1 MEIVRRVF
9 VNIIL
14 LCLMITSLVSCSIRK
29 HIPEGE
35 MILKN
40 NVVEIHSKD
49 VDFTKSDISSCIT
62 QSSNPKFL
70 GLMPLTWVYYK
81 TDKNKDK
88 KFIGWINKTIGEKP
102 VYFNNDMKENSVIQ
116 ISKYLN
122 DVGYFNSGISTEIK
136 NRRGI
141 SKVYY
146 GIYPAKPYIVD
157 SISYTIADSIIY
169 QYVKN
174 IEKTLPV
181 KKGEI
186 YNAFV
191 LDDERDLITEHLKN
205 NGYFYFTKEYIFM
218 EIDTNFNARKANINI
233 RIDNVLDPSTQKYIN
248 HKQYKI
254 NNIYIY
260 PKGTLPNNIKADT
273 SQYTFELNKHWGNET
288 YHFIYNNNPKIRFKT
303 FDNIIQIQTGSLY
316 NLHQVTQTYKA
327 LNNLKIYNS
336 NNIDFE
342 PIESENDSINLLN
355 CNIVLNRS
363 KVNYYSLQL
372 EGTNSSGDL
381 GILGSFTY
389 RNKNIFKGSE
399 IFNISLRA
407 GTQAQS
413 VLDDDGN
420 TSLFNTREFGID
432 ASIFFPKFL
441 SPIKLKNFAKEYQ
454 PRTTLT
460 VGYNLQARPIYTR
473 QITLLT
479 FGYNWMKNKYEQHIF
494 TPITLNSV
502 KVDPTP
508 SFEEILEQETN
519 QRIKDQYTS
528 HLIFGLDYTYIF
540 NNQNVRFIKDFFYFK
555 ANIQSSGNLLSAFN
569 NTAAIK
575 TVDNYHE
582 ILGIRYAQYIRF
594 AFDFRY
600 FKYVYGENQIATR
613 FMLGAGIP
621 YGNSNDMPFEKS
633 FYAGG
638 ANGMR
643 GWQFRELGPGTFSN
657 PDDLNIE
664 RIGDI
669 QLEFNLEYRFPIHSF
684 IKGAIF
690 TDIGNI
696 WTMRE
701 NETFTGGQFKFNTFY
716 KQLAADAGIGLRFD
730 FSFFLFRLD
739 AAAPMV
745 NPAYPEGERWRIT
758 KLRFSDFILNFG
770 IGYPF

>member
-1 MEIVRRVF
+1 MRRVV

-14 LCLMITSLVSCSIRK
+14 LCFMITTVVSCSIRK

-40 NVVEIHSKD
+40 NIVEIHSKD
-49 VDFTKSDISSCIT
+49 VEFSKSDISSCIA
-62 QSSNPKFL
+62 QASNPKFL
-70 GLMPLTWVYYK
+70 GVMPLTWVYYK
-81 TDKNKDK
+81 TENKDS
-88 KFIGWINKTIGEKP
+88 KFMKWINKTMGEKP
-102 VYFNNDMKENSVIQ
+102 VYFNNDLKETSVAQ

-122 DVGYFNSGISTEIK
+122 DVGYFNSAISTEIK
-136 NRRGI
+136 NKRGI

-146 GIYPAKPYIVD
+146 GIYPARPYIID
-157 SISYTIADSIIY
+157 SVSYKITDSVIY
-169 QYVKN
+169 NYVKE
-174 IEKTLPV
+174 IEETLPI

-186 YNAFV
+186 YNAFNF
-191 LDDERDLITEHLKN
+191 DDERDQITEHLKN
-205 NGYFYFTKEYIFM
+205 NGYFYFTKDYIFM
-218 EIDTNFNARKANINI
+218 EVDTNFNDKKANVNI
-233 RIDNVLDPSTQKYIN
+233 RIDNVIDPETQKYVN
-248 HKQYKI
+248 HKQYTI

-260 PKGTLPNNIKADT
+260 PKGVLQNNVNGDT
-273 SQYTFELNKHWGNET
+273 TQYTFEINKHLGNET
-288 YHFIYNNNPKIRFKT
+288 FHFIYNENPKIRFKT
-303 FDNIIQIQTGSLY
+303 FDNIIQLHTGSLY
-316 NLHQVTQTYKA
+316 NSHQVTQTYKA
-327 LNNLKIYNS
+327 LNNLKIYNH

-342 PIESENDSINLLN
+342 PVESDNDSINLLN
-355 CNIVLNRS
+355 CNIILNRA

-389 RNKNIFKGSE
+389 RNKNIFRGAE

-413 VLDDDGN
+413 VLVDDEGN
-420 TSLFNTREFGID
+420 TSLFNTKEFGID

-494 TPITLNSV
+494 TPLTLNSV

-508 SFEEILEQETN
+508 SFQEILEKETN
-519 QRIKDQYTS
+519 QRIKNQYTS
-528 HLIFGLDYTYIF
+528 HLIFGFDYTYIF

-555 ANIQSSGNLLSAFN
+555 ANLQSSGNLLSAFN
-569 NTAAIK
+569 NTSAIK

-582 ILGIRYAQYIRF
+582 ILGIRYAQYVRF

-600 FKYVYGENQIATR
+600 FKYVKGENQIATR
-613 FMLGAGIP
+613 LMVGAGIP
-621 YGNSNDMPFEKS
+621 YGNSTDMPFEKS

-638 ANGMR
+638 SNGMR
-643 GWQFRELGPGTFSN
+643 GWQFRELGPGTFNN
-657 PDDLNIE
+657 PDNLNIE

-669 QLEFNLEYRFPIHSF
+669 QLEFNLEYRFPIYSF
-684 IKGAIF
+684 IKGAVF

-701 NETFTGGQFKFNTFY
+701 NETFKGGQFKFNTFY
-716 KQLAADAGIGLRFD
+716 KQLAADAGIGIRLD

-745 NPAYPEGERWRIT
+745 NPAYPEGERWRIS

>member
-1 MEIVRRVF
+1 MSF
-9 VNIIL
+9 A
-14 LCLMITSLVSCSIRK
+14 SCSIRK
-29 HIPEGE
+29 HIPEDK

-40 NVVEIHSKD
+40 NVVKIHSKD
-49 VDFTKSDISSCIT
+49 VEFTKSDISSCIA

-70 GLMPLTWVYYK
+70 GFMPLTWVYYK
-81 TDKNKDK
+81 TENKES
-88 KFIGWINKTIGEKP
+88 KFVKWINKTLGEKP
-102 VYFNNDMKENSVIQ
+102 VYFNNELKETSITQ

-122 DVGYFNSGISTEIK
+122 DVGYFNSGISTEVK
-136 NRRGI
+136 NKKGI
-141 SKVYY
+141 SKIYY

-157 SISYTIADSIIY
+157 SISYKIADSVIY
-169 QYVKN
+169 NYVKE
-174 IEKTLPV
+174 IENTLPV
-181 KKGEI
+181 KKGDI
-186 YNAFV
+186 YNAFH
-191 LDDERDLITEHLKN
+191 LDDERDAITEHLKN
-205 NGYFYFTKEYIFM
+205 NGYFYFTKDYIFM
-218 EIDTNFNARKANINI
+218 EVDTNFNDRKANINI
-233 RIDNVLDPSTQKYIN
+233 RIDNVVDPTTQKDIK

-260 PKGTLPNNIKADT
+260 PKGTLFNNITIDT
-273 SQYTFELNKHWGNET
+273 TKYTFKLNKHLNEET
-288 YHFIYNNNPKIRFKT
+288 YFFIYNDDPKIRFKT

-316 NLHQVTQTYKA
+316 NFHQVTQTYKA
-327 LNNLKIYNS
+327 LSNLKIYNH
-336 NNIDFE
+336 NTIDFE
-342 PIESENDSINLLN
+342 PIENDSTDLLN
-355 CNIVLNRS
+355 CNIILNRA
-363 KVNYYSLQL
+363 KVNFYSIQL

-399 IFNISLRA
+399 VFNLSLRA

-413 VLDDDGN
+413 VLDDENN
-420 TSLFNTREFGID
+420 TSLFNTKEFGID

-460 VGYNLQARPIYTR
+460 TGYSIQIRPIYTR

-494 TPITLNSV
+494 TPVTLNSV
-502 KVDPTP
+502 KVEPTP
-508 SFEEILEQETN
+508 SFAAILEQETN

-569 NTAAIK
+569 NTSAIK

-582 ILGIRYAQYIRF
+582 ILGIRYAQYVRF

-600 FKYVYGENQIATR
+600 FKYVADDNQIATR
-613 FMLGAGIP
+613 LMIGAGIP

-638 ANGMR
+638 SNGMR
-643 GWQFRELGPGTFSN
+643 GWQFRGLGPGTFNN
-657 PDDLNIE
+657 PENLNIE

-669 QLEFNLEYRFPIHSF
+669 QLELNLEYRFPIHSF

-696 WTMRE
+696 WTMKE
-701 NETFTGGQFKFNTFY
+701 NETFVGGQFKFNTFY

-745 NPAYPEGERWRIT
+745 NPAYPEGERWRIS

>member
-1 MEIVRRVF
+1 MRRVV

-14 LCLMITSLVSCSIRK
+14 LCFMITTFVSCSIRK

-40 NVVEIHSKD
+40 NIVEIHSKD
-49 VDFTKSDISSCIT
+49 VEFSKSDISSCIA
-62 QSSNPKFL
+62 QASNPKFL
-70 GLMPLTWVYYK
+70 GVMPLTWVYYK
-81 TDKNKDK
+81 TENKDS
-88 KFIGWINKTIGEKP
+88 KFMKWINKTMGEKP
-102 VYFNNDMKENSVIQ
+102 VYFNNDLKETSVAQ

-122 DVGYFNSGISTEIK
+122 DVGYFNSAISTEIK
-136 NRRGI
+136 NKRGI

-146 GIYPAKPYIVD
+146 GIYPARPYIID
-157 SISYTIADSIIY
+157 SVSYKITDSVIY
-169 QYVKN
+169 NYVKE
-174 IEKTLPV
+174 IEETLPI

-186 YNAFV
+186 YNAFNF
-191 LDDERDLITEHLKN
+191 DDERDQITEHLKN
-205 NGYFYFTKEYIFM
+205 NGYFYFTKDYIFM
-218 EIDTNFNARKANINI
+218 EVDTNFNDKKANVNI
-233 RIDNVLDPSTQKYIN
+233 RIDNVIDPETQKYVN
-248 HKQYKI
+248 HKQYTI

-260 PKGTLPNNIKADT
+260 PKGVLQNNVNGDT
-273 SQYTFELNKHWGNET
+273 TQYTFEINKHLGNET
-288 YHFIYNNNPKIRFKT
+288 FHFIYNENPKIRFKT
-303 FDNIIQIQTGSLY
+303 FDNIIQLHTGSLY
-316 NLHQVTQTYKA
+316 NSHQVTQTYKA
-327 LNNLKIYNS
+327 LNNLKIYNH

-342 PIESENDSINLLN
+342 PVESDNDSINLLN
-355 CNIVLNRS
+355 CNIILNRA

-389 RNKNIFKGSE
+389 RNKNIFRGAE

-413 VLDDDGN
+413 VLVDDEGN
-420 TSLFNTREFGID
+420 TSLFNTKEFGID

-494 TPITLNSV
+494 TPLTLNSV

-508 SFEEILEQETN
+508 SFQEILEKETN
-519 QRIKDQYTS
+519 QRIKNQYTS
-528 HLIFGLDYTYIF
+528 HLIFGFDYTYIF

-555 ANIQSSGNLLSAFN
+555 ANLQSSGNLLSAFN
-569 NTAAIK
+569 NTSAIK

-582 ILGIRYAQYIRF
+582 ILGIRYAQYVRF

-600 FKYVYGENQIATR
+600 FKYVKGENQIATR
-613 FMLGAGIP
+613 LMVGAGIP
-621 YGNSNDMPFEKS
+621 YGNSTDMPFEKS

-638 ANGMR
+638 SNGMR
-643 GWQFRELGPGTFSN
+643 GWQFRELGPGTFNN
-657 PDDLNIE
+657 PDNLNIE

-669 QLEFNLEYRFPIHSF
+669 QLEFNLEYRFPIYSF
-684 IKGAIF
+684 IKGAVF

-701 NETFTGGQFKFNTFY
+701 NETFKGGQFKFNTFY
-716 KQLAADAGIGLRFD
+716 KQLAADAGIGIRLD

-745 NPAYPEGERWRIT
+745 NPAYPEGERWRIS

>member
-1 MEIVRRVF
+1 MRRVV

-14 LCLMITSLVSCSIRK
+14 LCFMITTFVSCSIRK

-40 NVVEIHSKD
+40 NIVEIHSKD
-49 VDFTKSDISSCIT
+49 VEFSKSDISSCIA
-62 QSSNPKFL
+62 QASNPKFL
-70 GLMPLTWVYYK
+70 GFMPLTWVYYK
-81 TDKNKDK
+81 TENKDS
-88 KFIGWINKTIGEKP
+88 KFIKWINKTMGEKP
-102 VYFNNDMKENSVIQ
+102 VYFNNDLKETSVAQ

-122 DVGYFNSGISTEIK
+122 DVGYFNSAISTEIK
-136 NRRGI
+136 NKRGI

-146 GIYPAKPYIVD
+146 GIYPARPYIID
-157 SISYTIADSIIY
+157 SVSYKITDSVIY
-169 QYVKN
+169 NYVKE
-174 IEKTLPV
+174 IEETLPI

-186 YNAFV
+186 YNAFNF
-191 LDDERDLITEHLKN
+191 DDERDQITEHLKN
-205 NGYFYFTKEYIFM
+205 NGYFYFTKDYIFM
-218 EIDTNFNARKANINI
+218 EVDTNFNDKKANVNI
-233 RIDNVLDPSTQKYIN
+233 RIDNVIDPETQKYVN
-248 HKQYKI
+248 HKQYTI

-260 PKGTLPNNIKADT
+260 PKGVLQNNVNGDT
-273 SQYTFELNKHWGNET
+273 TQYTFEINKHLGNET
-288 YHFIYNNNPKIRFKT
+288 FHFIYNENPKIRFKT
-303 FDNIIQIQTGSLY
+303 FDNIIQLHTGSLY
-316 NLHQVTQTYKA
+316 NSHQVTQTYKA
-327 LNNLKIYNS
+327 LNNLKIYNH

-342 PIESENDSINLLN
+342 PVESDNDSINLLN
-355 CNIVLNRS
+355 CNIILNRA

-389 RNKNIFKGSE
+389 RNKNIFRGAE

-413 VLDDDGN
+413 VLVDDEGN
-420 TSLFNTREFGID
+420 TSLFNTKEFGID

-494 TPITLNSV
+494 TPLTLNSV

-508 SFEEILEQETN
+508 SFQEILEKETN
-519 QRIKDQYTS
+519 QRIKNQYTS
-528 HLIFGLDYTYIF
+528 HLIFGFDYTYIF

-569 NTAAIK
+569 NTSAIK

-582 ILGIRYAQYIRF
+582 ILGIRYAQYVRF

-600 FKYVYGENQIATR
+600 FKYVKGENQIATR
-613 FMLGAGIP
+613 LMVGAGIP
-621 YGNSNDMPFEKS
+621 YGNSTDMPFEKS

-638 ANGMR
+638 SNGMR
-643 GWQFRELGPGTFSN
+643 GWQFRELGPGTFNN
-657 PDDLNIE
+657 PDNLNIE

-669 QLEFNLEYRFPIHSF
+669 QLEFNLEYRFPIYSF
-684 IKGAIF
+684 IKGAVF

-701 NETFTGGQFKFNTFY
+701 NETFKGGQFKFNTFY
-716 KQLAADAGIGLRFD
+716 KQLAADAGIGIRLD

-745 NPAYPEGERWRIT
+745 NPAYPEGERWRIS

>member
-1 MEIVRRVF
+1 MRRVV

-14 LCLMITSLVSCSIRK
+14 LCFMITTFVSCSIRK

-40 NVVEIHSKD
+40 NIVEIHSKD
-49 VDFTKSDISSCIT
+49 VEFSKSDISSCIA
-62 QSSNPKFL
+62 QASNPKFL
-70 GLMPLTWVYYK
+70 GFMPLTWVYYK
-81 TDKNKDK
+81 TENKDS
-88 KFIGWINKTIGEKP
+88 KFVKWINKTMGEKP
-102 VYFNNDMKENSVIQ
+102 VYFNNDLKETSVAQ

-122 DVGYFNSGISTEIK
+122 DVGYFNSAISTEIK
-136 NRRGI
+136 NKRGI

-146 GIYPAKPYIVD
+146 GIYPARPYIID
-157 SISYTIADSIIY
+157 SVSYKITDSVIY
-169 QYVKN
+169 NYVKE
-174 IEKTLPV
+174 IEETLPI

-186 YNAFV
+186 YNAFNF
-191 LDDERDLITEHLKN
+191 DDERDQITEHLKN
-205 NGYFYFTKEYIFM
+205 NGYFYFTKDYIFM
-218 EIDTNFNARKANINI
+218 EVDTNFNDKKANVNI
-233 RIDNVLDPSTQKYIN
+233 RIDNVIDPETQKYVN
-248 HKQYKI
+248 HKQYTI

-260 PKGTLPNNIKADT
+260 PKGVLQNNVNGDT
-273 SQYTFELNKHWGNET
+273 TQYTFEINKHLGNET
-288 YHFIYNNNPKIRFKT
+288 FHFIYNENPKIRFKT
-303 FDNIIQIQTGSLY
+303 FDNIIQLHTGSLY
-316 NLHQVTQTYKA
+316 NSHQVTQTYKA
-327 LNNLKIYNS
+327 LNNLKIYNH

-342 PIESENDSINLLN
+342 PVESDNDSINLLN
-355 CNIVLNRS
+355 CNIILNRA

-389 RNKNIFKGSE
+389 RNKNIFRGAE

-413 VLDDDGN
+413 VLVDDEGN
-420 TSLFNTREFGID
+420 TSLFNTKEFGID

-494 TPITLNSV
+494 TPLTLNSV

-508 SFEEILEQETN
+508 SFQEILEKETN
-519 QRIKDQYTS
+519 QRIKNQYTS
-528 HLIFGLDYTYIF
+528 HLIFGFDYTYIF

-555 ANIQSSGNLLSAFN
+555 ANLQSSGNLLSAFN
-569 NTAAIK
+569 NTSAIK

-582 ILGIRYAQYIRF
+582 ILGIRYAQYVRF

-600 FKYVYGENQIATR
+600 FKYVKGENQIATR
-613 FMLGAGIP
+613 LMVGAGIP
-621 YGNSNDMPFEKS
+621 YGNSTDMPFEKS

-638 ANGMR
+638 SNGMR
-643 GWQFRELGPGTFSN
+643 GWQFRELGPGTFNN
-657 PDDLNIE
+657 PDNLNIE

-669 QLEFNLEYRFPIHSF
+669 QLEFNLEYRFPIYSF
-684 IKGAIF
+684 IKGAVF

-701 NETFTGGQFKFNTFY
+701 NETFKGGQFKFNTFY
-716 KQLAADAGIGLRFD
+716 KQLAADAGIGIRLD

-745 NPAYPEGERWRIT
+745 NPAYPEGERWRIS

>member
-1 MEIVRRVF
+1 MRRVV

-14 LCLMITSLVSCSIRK
+14 LCFMITTFVSCSIRK

-40 NVVEIHSKD
+40 NIVEIHSKD
-49 VDFTKSDISSCIT
+49 VEFSKSDISSCIA
-62 QSSNPKFL
+62 QASNPKFL
-70 GLMPLTWVYYK
+70 GFMPLTWVYYK
-81 TDKNKDK
+81 TENKDS
-88 KFIGWINKTIGEKP
+88 KFVKWINKTMGEKP
-102 VYFNNDMKENSVIQ
+102 VYFNNDLKETSVAQ

-122 DVGYFNSGISTEIK
+122 DVGYFNSAISTEIK
-136 NRRGI
+136 NKRGI

-146 GIYPAKPYIVD
+146 GIYPARPYIID
-157 SISYTIADSIIY
+157 SVSYKITDSVIY
-169 QYVKN
+169 NYVKE
-174 IEKTLPV
+174 IEETLPI

-186 YNAFV
+186 YNAFNF
-191 LDDERDLITEHLKN
+191 DDERDQITEHLKN
-205 NGYFYFTKEYIFM
+205 NGYFYFTKDYIFM
-218 EIDTNFNARKANINI
+218 EVDTNFNDKKANVNI
-233 RIDNVLDPSTQKYIN
+233 RIDNVIDPETQKYVN
-248 HKQYKI
+248 HKQYTI

-260 PKGTLPNNIKADT
+260 PKGVLQNNVNGDT
-273 SQYTFELNKHWGNET
+273 TQYTFEINKHLGNET
-288 YHFIYNNNPKIRFKT
+288 FHFIYNENPKIRFKT
-303 FDNIIQIQTGSLY
+303 FDNIIQLHTGSLY
-316 NLHQVTQTYKA
+316 NSHQVTQTYKA
-327 LNNLKIYNS
+327 LNNLKIYNH

-342 PIESENDSINLLN
+342 PVESDNDSINLLN
-355 CNIVLNRS
+355 CNIILNRA

-389 RNKNIFKGSE
+389 RNKNIFRGAE

-413 VLDDDGN
+413 VLVDDEGN
-420 TSLFNTREFGID
+420 TSLFNTKEFGID

-494 TPITLNSV
+494 TPLTLNSV

-508 SFEEILEQETN
+508 SFQEILEKETN
-519 QRIKDQYTS
+519 QRIKNQYTS
-528 HLIFGLDYTYIF
+528 HLIFGFDYTYIF

-569 NTAAIK
+569 NTSAIK

-582 ILGIRYAQYIRF
+582 ILGIRYAQYVRF

-600 FKYVYGENQIATR
+600 FKYVKGENQIATR
-613 FMLGAGIP
+613 LMVGAGIP
-621 YGNSNDMPFEKS
+621 YGNSTDMPFEKS

-638 ANGMR
+638 SNGMR
-643 GWQFRELGPGTFSN
+643 GWQFRELGPGTFNN
-657 PDDLNIE
+657 PDNLNIE

-669 QLEFNLEYRFPIHSF
+669 QLEFNLEYRFPIYSF
-684 IKGAIF
+684 IKGAVF

-701 NETFTGGQFKFNTFY
+701 NETFKGGQFKFNTFY
-716 KQLAADAGIGLRFD
+716 KQLAADAGIGIRLD

-745 NPAYPEGERWRIT
+745 NPAYPEGERWRIS

>member
-1 MEIVRRVF
+1 MRRVF

-14 LCLMITSLVSCSIRK
+14 LCFMITSLVSCSIRK
-29 HIPEGE
+29 HIPEDK

-40 NVVEIHSKD
+40 NIVEIYSQD
-49 VDFTKSDISSCIT
+49 VDFTKSDISPYII

-70 GLMPLTWVYYK
+70 GIMPLTWLYYK
-81 TDKNKDK
+81 TENKNSKL
-88 KFIGWINKTIGEKP
+88 FQWINKTAGEKP
-102 VYFNNDMKENSVIQ
+102 VYFNNEMKENSVEQ

-122 DVGYFNSGISTEIK
+122 DIGYFNSGISTKIK
-136 NRRGI
+136 NRKGI

-157 SISYTIADSIIY
+157 VVSYKIADSNIY
-169 QYVKN
+169 KYVKE
-174 IEKTLPV
+174 IEETLPV
-181 KKGEI
+181 QKGEI
-186 YNAFV
+186 YNAFK
-191 LDDERDLITEHLKN
+191 LDDERDMISEHLKN
-205 NGYFYFTKEYIFM
+205 NGYFYFTKDYIFM
-218 EIDTNFNARKANINI
+218 EVDTNFNDKKANINI
-233 RIDNVLDPSTQKYIN
+233 RIDNVLDPFTQKLVN

-254 NNIYIY
+254 NDIYIY
-260 PKGTLPNNIKADT
+260 PKGALLNNVKADT
-273 SQYTFELNKHWGNET
+273 TRYTFELNKHFGDET
-288 YHFIYNNNPKIRFKT
+288 YYFIYNGDPKIRAKT

-316 NLHQVTQTYKA
+316 NFHQVTQTYKA
-327 LNNLKIYNS
+327 LNNLKIYNLT
-336 NNIDFE
+336 NIDFE
-342 PIESENDSINLLN
+342 PVENNNDSINLLN
-355 CNIVLNRS
+355 CNIVLNRT

-413 VLDDDGN
+413 VLDDFGN

-460 VGYNLQARPIYTR
+460 VGYNLQERPIYTR
-473 QITLLT
+473 QIALLT

-494 TPITLNSV
+494 TPLTLNSV
-502 KVDPTP
+502 KVEPTP
-508 SFEEILEQETN
+508 SFEAILEQETN

-528 HLIFGLDYTYIF
+528 HLIFGLDYTYVF

-569 NTAAIK
+569 NTSAIK
-575 TVDNYHE
+575 TIDNYHE
-582 ILGIRYAQYIRF
+582 IFGIRYAQYVRF

-638 ANGMR
+638 SNGMR
-643 GWQFRELGPGTFSN
+643 GWQFRELGPGTFNN
-657 PDDLNIE
+657 PDNLNIE

-669 QLEFNLEYRFPIHSF
+669 QLEFNLEYRFPIHSV
-684 IKGAIF
+684 IKGAVF

-696 WTMRE
+696 WTMKE
-701 NETFTGGQFKFNTFY
+701 NETFTGGQFKFDTFY
-716 KQLAADAGIGLRFD
+716 KQLAADAGIGIRFD

-739 AAAPMV
+739 AATPIV
-745 NPAYPEGERWRIT
+745 NPAYPEGERWRIS
-758 KLRFSDFILNFG
+758 KLQFKDFILNFG

>member
-1 MEIVRRVF
+1 
-9 VNIIL
+9 
-14 LCLMITSLVSCSIRK
+14 MITTFVSCSIRK

-40 NVVEIHSKD
+40 NIVEIHSKD
-49 VDFTKSDISSCIT
+49 VEFSKSDISSCIA
-62 QSSNPKFL
+62 QASNPKFL
-70 GLMPLTWVYYK
+70 GFMPLTWVYYK
-81 TDKNKDK
+81 TENKDS
-88 KFIGWINKTIGEKP
+88 KFIKWINKTMGEKP
-102 VYFNNDMKENSVIQ
+102 VYFNNDLKETSVAQ

-122 DVGYFNSGISTEIK
+122 DVGYFNSAISTEIK
-136 NRRGI
+136 NKRGI

-146 GIYPAKPYIVD
+146 GIYPARPYIID
-157 SISYTIADSIIY
+157 SVSYKITDSVIY
-169 QYVKN
+169 NYVKE
-174 IEKTLPV
+174 IEETLPI

-186 YNAFV
+186 YNAFNF
-191 LDDERDLITEHLKN
+191 DDERDQITEHLKN
-205 NGYFYFTKEYIFM
+205 NGYFYFTKDYIFM
-218 EIDTNFNARKANINI
+218 EVDTNFNDKKANVNI
-233 RIDNVLDPSTQKYIN
+233 RIDNVIDPETQKYVN
-248 HKQYKI
+248 HKQYTI

-260 PKGTLPNNIKADT
+260 PKGVLQNNVNGDT
-273 SQYTFELNKHWGNET
+273 TQYTFEINKHLGNET
-288 YHFIYNNNPKIRFKT
+288 FHFIYNENPKIRFKT
-303 FDNIIQIQTGSLY
+303 FDNIIQLHTGSLY
-316 NLHQVTQTYKA
+316 NSHQVTQTYKA
-327 LNNLKIYNS
+327 LNNLKIYNH

-342 PIESENDSINLLN
+342 PVESDNDSINLLN
-355 CNIVLNRS
+355 CNIILNRA

-389 RNKNIFKGSE
+389 RNKNIFRGAE

-413 VLDDDGN
+413 VLVDDEGN
-420 TSLFNTREFGID
+420 TSLFNTKEFGID

-494 TPITLNSV
+494 TPLTLNSV

-508 SFEEILEQETN
+508 SFQEILEKETN
-519 QRIKDQYTS
+519 QRIKNQYTS
-528 HLIFGLDYTYIF
+528 HLIFGFDYTYIF

-555 ANIQSSGNLLSAFN
+555 ANLQSSGNLLSAFN
-569 NTAAIK
+569 NTSAIK

-582 ILGIRYAQYIRF
+582 ILGIRYAQYVRF

-600 FKYVYGENQIATR
+600 FKYVKGENQIATR
-613 FMLGAGIP
+613 LMVGAGIP
-621 YGNSNDMPFEKS
+621 YGNSTDMPFEKS

-638 ANGMR
+638 SNGMR
-643 GWQFRELGPGTFSN
+643 GWQFRELGPGTFNN
-657 PDDLNIE
+657 PDNLNIE

-669 QLEFNLEYRFPIHSF
+669 QLEFNLEYRFPIYSF
-684 IKGAIF
+684 IKGAVF

-701 NETFTGGQFKFNTFY
+701 NETFKGGQFKFNTFY
-716 KQLAADAGIGLRFD
+716 KQLAADAGIGIRLD

-745 NPAYPEGERWRIT
+745 NPAYPEGERWRIS

>member
-1 MEIVRRVF
+1 MRRVV

-14 LCLMITSLVSCSIRK
+14 LCFMITTFVSCSIRK

-40 NVVEIHSKD
+40 NIVEIHSKD
-49 VDFTKSDISSCIT
+49 VEFSKSDISSCIA
-62 QSSNPKFL
+62 QASNPKFL
-70 GLMPLTWVYYK
+70 GVMPLTWVYYK
-81 TDKNKDK
+81 TENKDS
-88 KFIGWINKTIGEKP
+88 KFIKWINKTMGEKP
-102 VYFNNDMKENSVIQ
+102 VYFNNDLKETSVAQ

-122 DVGYFNSGISTEIK
+122 DVGYFNSAISTEIK
-136 NRRGI
+136 NKRGI

-146 GIYPAKPYIVD
+146 GIYPAKPYIID
-157 SISYTIADSIIY
+157 SVSYKITDSVIY
-169 QYVKN
+169 NYVKE
-174 IEKTLPV
+174 IEETLPI

-186 YNAFV
+186 YNAFNF
-191 LDDERDLITEHLKN
+191 DDERDQITEHLKN
-205 NGYFYFTKEYIFM
+205 NGYFYFTKDYIFM
-218 EIDTNFNARKANINI
+218 EVDTNFNDKKANVNI
-233 RIDNVLDPSTQKYIN
+233 RIDNVIDPETQKYVN
-248 HKQYKI
+248 HKQYTI

-260 PKGTLPNNIKADT
+260 PKGVLQNNVNGDT
-273 SQYTFELNKHWGNET
+273 TQYTFEINKHLGNET
-288 YHFIYNNNPKIRFKT
+288 FHFIYNENPKIRFKT
-303 FDNIIQIQTGSLY
+303 FDNIIQLHTGSLY
-316 NLHQVTQTYKA
+316 NSHQVTQTYKA
-327 LNNLKIYNS
+327 LNNLKIYNH

-342 PIESENDSINLLN
+342 PVESDNDSINLLN
-355 CNIVLNRS
+355 CNIILNRA

-389 RNKNIFKGSE
+389 RNKNIFRGAE

-413 VLDDDGN
+413 VLVDDEGN
-420 TSLFNTREFGID
+420 TSLFNTKEFGID

-494 TPITLNSV
+494 TPLTLNSV

-508 SFEEILEQETN
+508 SFQEILEKETN
-519 QRIKDQYTS
+519 QRIKNQYTS
-528 HLIFGLDYTYIF
+528 HLIFGFDYTYIF

-555 ANIQSSGNLLSAFN
+555 ANLQSSGNLLSAFN
-569 NTAAIK
+569 NTSAIK

-582 ILGIRYAQYIRF
+582 ILGIRYAQYVRF

-600 FKYVYGENQIATR
+600 FKYVKGENQIATR
-613 FMLGAGIP
+613 LMVGAGIP
-621 YGNSNDMPFEKS
+621 YGNSTDMPFEKS

-638 ANGMR
+638 SNGMR
-643 GWQFRELGPGTFSN
+643 GWQFRELGPGTFNN
-657 PDDLNIE
+657 PDNLNIE

-669 QLEFNLEYRFPIHSF
+669 QLEFNLEYRFPIYSF
-684 IKGAIF
+684 IKGAVF

-701 NETFTGGQFKFNTFY
+701 NETFKGGQFKFNTFY
-716 KQLAADAGIGLRFD
+716 KQLAADAGIGIRLD

-745 NPAYPEGERWRIT
+745 NPAYPEGERWRIS

>member
-1 MEIVRRVF
+1 MRRVV

-14 LCLMITSLVSCSIRK
+14 LCFMITTFVSCSIRK

-40 NVVEIHSKD
+40 NIVEIHSKD
-49 VDFTKSDISSCIT
+49 VEFSKSDISSCIA
-62 QSSNPKFL
+62 QASNPKFL
-70 GLMPLTWVYYK
+70 GFMPLTWVYYK
-81 TDKNKDK
+81 TENKDS
-88 KFIGWINKTIGEKP
+88 KFVKWINKTMGEKP
-102 VYFNNDMKENSVIQ
+102 VYFNNDLKETSVAQ

-122 DVGYFNSGISTEIK
+122 DVGYFNSAISTEIK
-136 NRRGI
+136 NKRGI

-146 GIYPAKPYIVD
+146 GIYPARPYIID
-157 SISYTIADSIIY
+157 SVSYKITDSVIY
-169 QYVKN
+169 NYVKE
-174 IEKTLPV
+174 IEETLPI

-186 YNAFV
+186 YNAFNF
-191 LDDERDLITEHLKN
+191 DDERDQITEHLKN
-205 NGYFYFTKEYIFM
+205 NGYFYFTKDYIFM
-218 EIDTNFNARKANINI
+218 EVDTNFNDKKANVNI
-233 RIDNVLDPSTQKYIN
+233 RIDNVIDPETQKYVN
-248 HKQYKI
+248 HKQYTI

-260 PKGTLPNNIKADT
+260 PKGVLQNNVNGDT
-273 SQYTFELNKHWGNET
+273 TQYTFEINKHLGNET
-288 YHFIYNNNPKIRFKT
+288 FHFIYNENPKIRFKT
-303 FDNIIQIQTGSLY
+303 FDNIIQLHTGSLY
-316 NLHQVTQTYKA
+316 NSHQVTQTYKA
-327 LNNLKIYNS
+327 LNNLKIYNH

-342 PIESENDSINLLN
+342 PVESDNDSINLLN
-355 CNIVLNRS
+355 CNIILNRA

-389 RNKNIFKGSE
+389 RNKNIFRGAE

-413 VLDDDGN
+413 VLVDDEGN
-420 TSLFNTREFGID
+420 TSLFNTKEFGID

-494 TPITLNSV
+494 TPLTLNSV

-508 SFEEILEQETN
+508 SFQEILEKETN
-519 QRIKDQYTS
+519 QRIKNQYTS
-528 HLIFGLDYTYIF
+528 HLIFGFDYTYIF

-555 ANIQSSGNLLSAFN
+555 ANLQSSGNLLSACN
-569 NTAAIK
+569 NTSAIK

-582 ILGIRYAQYIRF
+582 ILGIRYAQYVRF

-600 FKYVYGENQIATR
+600 FKYVKGENQIATR
-613 FMLGAGIP
+613 LMVGAGIP
-621 YGNSNDMPFEKS
+621 YGNSTDMPFEKS

-638 ANGMR
+638 SNGMR
-643 GWQFRELGPGTFSN
+643 GWQFRELGPGTFNN
-657 PDDLNIE
+657 PDNLNIE

-669 QLEFNLEYRFPIHSF
+669 QLEFNLEYRFPIYSF
-684 IKGAIF
+684 IKGAVF

-701 NETFTGGQFKFNTFY
+701 NETFKGGQFKFNTFY
-716 KQLAADAGIGLRFD
+716 KQLAADAGIGIRLD

-745 NPAYPEGERWRIT
+745 NPAYPEGERWRIS

>member
-1 MEIVRRVF
+1 MRRVF

-14 LCLMITSLVSCSIRK
+14 LCFMITSLVSCSIRK
-29 HIPEGE
+29 HIPEDK
-35 MILKN
+35 MILKS
-40 NVVEIHSKD
+40 NVVEIYSQD
-49 VDFTKSDISSCIT
+49 VDFTKSDISPHII

-70 GLMPLTWVYYK
+70 GIMPLTWLYYK
-81 TDKNKDK
+81 TENKNSKL
-88 KFIGWINKTIGEKP
+88 FQWINKTAGEKP
-102 VYFNNDMKENSVIQ
+102 VYFNNEMKENSVVQ

-122 DVGYFNSGISTEIK
+122 DIGYFNSGISTKIK
-136 NRRGI
+136 NRKGI

-157 SISYTIADSIIY
+157 VVSYKIADSNIY
-169 QYVKN
+169 KYVKE
-174 IEKTLPV
+174 IEETLPV
-181 KKGEI
+181 QKGEI
-186 YNAFV
+186 YNVFK
-191 LDDERDLITEHLKN
+191 LDDERDMISEHLKN
-205 NGYFYFTKEYIFM
+205 NGYFYFTKDYIFM
-218 EIDTNFNARKANINI
+218 EVDTNFNDKKANINI
-233 RIDNVLDPSTQKYIN
+233 RIDNVLDPFTQKTVN
-248 HKQYKI
+248 HKQYTI
-254 NNIYIY
+254 NDIYIY
-260 PKGTLPNNIKADT
+260 PKGALLNNGKADT
-273 SQYTFELNKHWGNET
+273 TQYTFELNKHFGDET
-288 YHFIYNNNPKIRFKT
+288 YYFIYNEDPRIRLKT

-316 NLHQVTQTYKA
+316 NFHQVTQTYKA
-327 LNNLKIYNS
+327 LNNLKIYNLT
-336 NNIDFE
+336 NIDFE
-342 PIESENDSINLLN
+342 PVENNNDSINLLN
-355 CNIVLNRS
+355 CNIVLNRT

-413 VLDDDGN
+413 VLDDFGN

-460 VGYNLQARPIYTR
+460 VGYNLQERPIYTR
-473 QITLLT
+473 QIALLT

-494 TPITLNSV
+494 TPLTLNSV
-502 KVDPTP
+502 KVEPTP
-508 SFEEILEQETN
+508 SFEAILEQETN

-528 HLIFGLDYTYIF
+528 HLIFGLDYTYVF
-540 NNQNVRFIKDFFYFK
+540 NNQNVRFIEDFFYFK

-569 NTAAIK
+569 NTSAIK
-575 TVDNYHE
+575 TIDNYHE
-582 ILGIRYAQYIRF
+582 IFGIRYAQYVRL

-638 ANGMR
+638 SNGMR
-643 GWQFRELGPGTFSN
+643 GWQFRELGPGTFNN
-657 PDDLNIE
+657 PDNLNIE

-669 QLEFNLEYRFPIHSF
+669 QLELNLEYRFPIHSF
-684 IKGAIF
+684 IKGAVF

-696 WTMRE
+696 WTMKE
-701 NETFTGGQFKFNTFY
+701 NETFTGGQFKFDTFY
-716 KQLAADAGIGLRFD
+716 KQLAADAGIGIRFD

-739 AAAPMV
+739 AATPIV
-745 NPAYPEGERWRIT
+745 DPAYPEGDRWRIS
-758 KLRFSDFILNFG
+758 KLRFKDFILNFG

>member
-1 MEIVRRVF
+1 MRRVV

-14 LCLMITSLVSCSIRK
+14 LCFMITSLVSCSIRK

-62 QSSNPKFL
+62 QASNPKFL

-81 TDKNKDK
+81 TDKKKDK
-88 KFIGWINKTIGEKP
+88 KFVGWINKTIGKKP
-102 VYFNNDMKENSVIQ
+102 VYFNDDMKENSVIQ
-116 ISKYLN
+116 IGKYLN
-122 DVGYFNSGISTEIK
+122 DVGYFNSGISTEVK
-136 NRRGI
+136 NKRGI

-146 GIYPAKPYIVD
+146 NIYPAKPYFID
-157 SISYTIADSIIY
+157 SISYKIADSTIY
-169 QYVKN
+169 HYVKD
-174 IEKTLPV
+174 IEEELPA

-191 LDDERDLITEHLKN
+191 LDDERDMITEHLKN
-205 NGYFYFTKEYIFM
+205 NGYFYFTKDYIFM
-218 EIDTNFNARKANINI
+218 EVDTNFNARKANINI
-233 RIDNVLDPSTQKYIN
+233 RIDNVLDPYTQKNTN

-260 PKGTLPNNIKADT
+260 PKGNLLSNIKADT
-273 SQYTFELNKHWGNET
+273 IQHTFELNKRLGDET
-288 YHFIYNNNPKIRFKT
+288 YYFIYNDKPKIRFKT
-303 FDNIIQIQTGSLY
+303 FDDIIQIQTGSLY

-336 NNIDFE
+336 SNIDFE
-342 PIESENDSINLLN
+342 PVENNNDSINLLN
-355 CNIVLNRS
+355 CNILLNRA
-363 KVNYYSLQL
+363 KVNYYNLQL

-381 GILGSFTY
+381 GVLGSFTY

-399 IFNISLRA
+399 VFNISLRA
-407 GTQAQS
+407 GIQAQS
-413 VLDDDGN
+413 VLDDEG
-420 TSLFNTREFGID
+420 TSLFNTKEFGID

-441 SPIKLKNFAKEYQ
+441 SPVKLINFTKEYQ

-460 VGYNLQARPIYTR
+460 VGYNLQIRPIYTR

-494 TPITLNSV
+494 TPLTLNSV

-508 SFEEILEQETN
+508 SFEAILEQEIN

-555 ANIQSSGNLLSAFN
+555 ANVQSSGNLLSAFN
-569 NTAAIK
+569 NTSAIK

-594 AFDFRY
+594 SFDFRY
-600 FKYVYGENQIATR
+600 FKYVSGENQIATR

-638 ANGMR
+638 SNGMR

-657 PDDLNIE
+657 PDNLNIE

-701 NETFTGGQFKFNTFY
+701 NETFAGGQFKFNTFY

-739 AAAPMV
+739 AATPIV
-745 NPAYPEGERWRIT
+745 NPAYPEGERWRIS
-758 KLRFSDFILNFG
+758 KLQFRDFILNFG

>member
-1 MEIVRRVF
+1 
-9 VNIIL
+9 
-14 LCLMITSLVSCSIRK
+14 MITTFVSCSIRK
-29 HIPEGE
+29 HIPTGE

-49 VDFTKSDISSCIT
+49 VDFTKSDISSCIA

-81 TDKNKDK
+81 TEKNKES
-88 KFIGWINKTIGEKP
+88 KFVKWINKTIGEKP
-102 VYFNNDMKENSVIQ
+102 VYFSNDLKEISVTQ

-136 NRRGI
+136 NKRGI

-157 SISYTIADSIIY
+157 SISYKITDSVIF
-169 QYVKN
+169 QYVKD
-174 IEKTLPV
+174 IEATLPV

-186 YNAFV
+186 YNAFT

-205 NGYFYFTKEYIFM
+205 NGYFYFTKDYIFM
-218 EIDTNFNARKANINI
+218 EVDTNFNARKANINI
-233 RIDNVLDPSTQKYIN
+233 RIDNVVDPATQKYIN

-260 PKGTLPNNIKADT
+260 PKGALSSNVKIDT
-273 SQYTFELNKHWGNET
+273 TKYTFKPNKHLKDET
-288 YHFIYNNNPKIRFKT
+288 YFFIYSDNPKIRFRT
-303 FDNIIQIQTGSLY
+303 FDNIIQIQTGNLY
-316 NLHQVTQTYKA
+316 NFHQVTQTYKA
-327 LNNLKIYNS
+327 LNNLKIYNH

-342 PIESENDSINLLN
+342 PTKNDNDSTNLLN
-355 CNIVLNRS
+355 CNIFLNRA
-363 KVNYYSLQL
+363 KVNFYSIQL

-389 RNKNIFKGSE
+389 RNKNIFRGSE
-399 IFNISLRA
+399 VFNLSLRA

-413 VLDDDGN
+413 ILDDEDN

-460 VGYNLQARPIYTR
+460 TGYSIQIRPIYTR

-494 TPITLNSV
+494 TPLTLNSV
-502 KVDPTP
+502 KVEPTP
-508 SFEEILEQETN
+508 SFAEILEKETN

-555 ANIQSSGNLLSAFN
+555 ANVQSSGNLLSAFN
-569 NTAAIK
+569 NTSAIK

-582 ILGIRYAQYIRF
+582 ILGIRYAQYVRF

-600 FKYVYGENQIATR
+600 FKYVAGENQIATR
-613 FMLGAGIP
+613 LMIGAGIP

-638 ANGMR
+638 SNGMR
-643 GWQFRELGPGTFSN
+643 GWQFRGLGPGTFNN

-701 NETFTGGQFKFNTFY
+701 SETFTGGQFKFDTFY

>member
-1 MEIVRRVF
+1 MV
-9 VNIIL
+9 
-14 LCLMITSLVSCSIRK
+14 TSFVSCSLRK
-29 HIPEGE
+29 HIPEDK

-49 VDFTKSDISSCIT
+49 VAFTKSDISSYIV
-62 QSSNPKFL
+62 QASNPKFL

-81 TDKNKDK
+81 TENNKK
-88 KFIGWINKTIGEKP
+88 SKLVSWINRTIGEKP
-102 VYFNNDMKENSVIQ
+102 VYFNDNLKENSVIQ

-122 DVGYFNSGISTEIK
+122 DIGYFNSGISTSIK
-136 NRRGI
+136 NRKGI

-146 GIYPAKPYIVD
+146 SIYPSTPYIID
-157 SISYTIADSIIY
+157 SVSYEIEDSTIY
-169 QYVKN
+169 QYVKDIN
-174 IEKTLPV
+174 ESSLI

-186 YNAFV
+186 YNAFN

-205 NGYFYFTKEYIFM
+205 NGYFYFTKDYIFM
-218 EIDTNFNARKANINI
+218 DVDTNFNDRKANINI
-233 RIDNVLDPSTQKYIN
+233 RIDNVLDPLTQKNLN
-248 HKQYKI
+248 HKQYTI

-260 PKGTLPNNIKADT
+260 PKGISPNKIKSDT
-273 SQYTFELNKHWGNET
+273 TKYTFEINKHIGDET
-288 YHFIYNNNPKIRFKT
+288 YYFIYNEDPKIKFKT
-303 FDNIIQIQTGSLY
+303 FDNIIQIKTGELY

-336 NNIDFE
+336 SNIDFE
-342 PIESENDSINLLN
+342 PVENNNDSINLIN
-355 CNIVLNRS
+355 CNIILNRS

-399 IFNISLRA
+399 IFSLNLRA

-413 VLDDDGN
+413 VLDDEGN

-460 VGYNLQARPIYTR
+460 IGYNLQARPIYTR
-473 QITLLT
+473 QITVLT
-479 FGYNWMKNKYEQHIF
+479 FGYNWMKSKYEQHIF
-494 TPITLNSV
+494 SPLTLNSV
-502 KVDPTP
+502 KVEPTP
-508 SFEEILEQETN
+508 SFEEILKQETN

-569 NTAAIK
+569 NTSAIK

-582 ILGIRYAQYIRF
+582 IFGIRYAQYIRF

-600 FKYVYGENQIATR
+600 FKYVAGENQIATR

-643 GWQFRELGPGTFSN
+643 GWQFRELGPGVFNN
-657 PDDLNIE
+657 PDNLNIE

-701 NETFTGGQFKFNTFY
+701 SETFVGGQFKFDTFY
-716 KQLAADAGIGLRFD
+716 KQLAADAGIGIRFD

-739 AAAPMV
+739 AAAPIV
-745 NPAYPEGERWRIT
+745 NPAYPEGQRWRID
-758 KLRFSDFILNFG
+758 KLRFKDFILNFG